1 MASSFLFHKGLN
13 GREHEVG
20 LPTINNSTTR
30 DSLNPV
36 GSDVCNVVTGSS
48 SFVSATFILRY
59 RMHPLAFGLGRQNKK
74 KAEWLPSERSIA
86 PSRQN
91 LNGA

>member
-13 GREHEVG
+13 GREYEVG

-36 GSDVCNVVTGSS
+36 GSDVCNVVTRI
-48 SFVSATFILRY
+48 FLRF
-59 RMHPLAFGLGRQNKK
+59 RKVHPPIIPDAKQKRPGGFRPDTQL
-74 KAEWLPSERSIA
+74 
-86 PSRQN
+86 
-91 LNGA
+91 